1 MNRASVDYVR
11 TIRESIGELPD
22 GYKILNEGV
31 EIGKGIKAVRA
42 FFLKKADMSPIW
54 PTKRTAPIKEK
65 LHGKYFWDWR
75 LLKSR

>member
-31 EIGKGIKAVRA
+31 EIGKGIKA
-42 FFLKKADMSPIW
+42 
-54 PTKRTAPIKEK
+54 
-65 LHGKYFWDWR
+65 GKSLF
-75 LLKSR
+75 S